1 MNTPTAKSSSP
12 RAASGIVFACFSLF
26 MWRIYG
32 HVHWIIEH
40 GLRARATAEP
50 LILADKELIAAYLSL
65 AALAVIWS
73 IWSWMTESRLA
84 ATISLIFTALAVAVV
99 STMWIHTSP

>member
-1 MNTPTAKSSSP
+1 
-12 RAASGIVFACFSLF
+12 

-32 HVHWIIEH
+32 HVHWLIER
-40 GLRARATAEP
+40 GGRGRAAAEP
-50 LILADKELIAAYLSL
+50 LALADRELIVAYLSL

-84 ATISLIFTALAVAVV
+84 ATISLIFTALAVAGV
-99 STMWIHTSP
+99 STLWLHTSP